1 MVGMISVKPGLRDR
15 KREETRRRLETSAVD
30 LVLRN
35 GLERATVDEISAL
48 ADVSSRTFFNYFDT
62 KEDAILGIHD
72 AELTPDDIAE
82 HVRATDGADPIEST
96 VMLLIGLI
104 RPSIQ
109 GQALHD
115 QRLEVLRRYPQLFS
129 RHMIQMTRMIDGL
142 VNATTTI
149 LETGSAGAG
158 ASGAGVSVA
167 GVSRAE
173 AEVLLTTCGGAVRS
187 AIHEWVDNGAPEPAD
202 VVRVRAVELIR
213 SLGARLR

>member
-1 MVGMISVKPGLRDR
+1 MISVKPGLRDR
-15 KREETRRRLETSAVD
+15 KREETRRRLETAAVD

-109 GQALHD
+109 GQALDD

-142 VNATTTI
+142 VKATTTI
-149 LETGSAGAG
+149 LEMGSAGAG
-158 ASGAGVSVA
+158 ASGA

>member
-15 KREETRRRLETSAVD
+15 KREETRRRLETAAVD

-149 LETGSAGAG
+149 LEMGSAGAG
-158 ASGAGVSVA
+158 ASVA

>member
-15 KREETRRRLETSAVD
+15 KREETRRRLETAAVD

-109 GQALHD
+109 GQALDD

-142 VNATTTI
+142 VKATTTI
-149 LETGSAGAG
+149 LEMGSAGAG
-158 ASGAGVSVA
+158 ASGA

>member
-15 KREETRRRLETSAVD
+15 KREETRRRLETAAVD

-129 RHMIQMTRMIDGL
+129 RHMIQMTRMIGGL

-149 LETGSAGAG
+149 LETSRAGAG
-158 ASGAGVSVA
+158 ASGA